1 MSLTSYRAAPPRGG
15 RRAAGS
21 GGGGRAAGRRAG
33 TTWRSGGRPADPAA
47 TRSPAP
53 WGAVP
58 WARRGFTAEFGMGS
72 GGAPALSAAG
82 SGGRPP
88 GRAGRA
94 RPVSVGRSVVGRSA
108 GGRAAGAVV
117 GSGSPPRA
125 ARRPLAGGAVAAGGV
140 EVVRAIRTGQLRASP
155 RVHTR
160 PIDVVVSHGPWLRGL
175 VLGGASRLDAFS
187 GYPARAWPPGCAAGA
202 TTGPPEARPPRSSRT
217 GGGSPQA
224 SDARGR

>member
-15 RRAAGS
+15 GWDEVAGE
-21 GGGGRAAGRRAG
+21 GGGWR
-33 TTWRSGGRPADPAA
+33 TWRRPTLPRLGAQYHGRGGVSRPSSGWGRVGHP
-47 TRSPAP
+47 RC
-53 WGAVP
+53 
-58 WARRGFTAEFGMGS
+58 
-72 GGAPALSAAG
+72 
-82 SGGRPP
+82 RPP
-88 GRAGRA
+88 GRAAAPPGRA
-94 RPVSVGRSVVGRSA
+94 SPRGRAGPGRSGRWVGRGRRGRS
-108 GGRAAGAVV
+108 GV
-117 GSGSPPRA
+117 RA
-125 ARRPLAGGAVAAGGV
+125 ARAPWGGAVAAGGV
-140 EVVRAIRTGQLRASP
+140 EVVRAVRTGQLRASP